1 MTKLIAGLLGVSFLL
16 ALMLTGGQVAA
27 DPKRVTLPAD
37 YDPAK
42 YVLYG
47 VHNRPDN
54 GQVRYLYAN
63 TIAAEGAKKDGE
75 LPHGSLLVMEV
86 YKAKVDAA
94 GAPVVGPG
102 GIFEKGDLA
111 FYGLM
116 EKRPGWGNDIPE
128 NIRNGDWNYTTYSPE
143 KVNRAETKEEPCLT
157 CHKMIGTAG
166 DYILSYDE
174 LVAKVRGAV
183 PKVTA
188 SNEPAGPP
196 NADRG
201 KQLFTRCTNCHTADK
216 TAKHKVGPNLG
227 GVVGRETA
235 KAAGFAYSPALQ
247 SKAGVWDEAR
257 LSDWLISPQAF
268 ASGTKMVFQGFP
280 RAQDRADVIAFLKT
294 LN

>member
-1 MTKLIAGLLGVSFLL
+1 MRKLIAMAL
-16 ALMLTGGQVAA
+16 ALGCALAAGQAAA

-42 YVLYG
+42 YLLYG

-63 TIAAEGAKKDGE
+63 AIAAEGAKKDGE
-75 LPHGSLLVMEV
+75 LPNGSVLVMEV

-94 GAPVVGPG
+94 GAPVVGTG
-102 GIFEKGDLA
+102 GLFEKGDMV

-116 EKRPGWGNDIPE
+116 EKQAGWGSDIPE
-128 NIRNGDWNYTTYSPE
+128 AIRNGDWNYTTYSPE
-143 KVNRAETKEEPCLT
+143 KVNRHETTKEESCLA
-157 CHKMIGTAG
+157 CHKMIGTSG
-166 DYILSYDE
+166 DYVLSYDE
-174 LVAKVRGAV
+174 LVAKVRGTV

-188 SNEPAGPP
+188 SSEPAGPP
-196 NADRG
+196 SADRG

-216 TAKHKVGPNLG
+216 TGKHKVGPNLG

-235 KAAGFAYSPALQ
+235 KAAGYAYSPALG
-247 SKAGVWDEAR
+247 KAGGQWDEAR
-257 LSDWLISPQAF
+257 LSDWLISPQSF
-268 ASGTKMVFQGFP
+268 ASGTKMVFPGFA